1 MKTVPLKDYFDI
13 VPGIMT
19 SSEGAESEQA
29 TVLFPPRDGS
39 DSLWTKQ
46 SRSLRPDFGK
56 RATISRGDLLVSL
69 KSSKLSTLIATEE
82 HEGLTPSKSIA
93 VLSPKD
99 DNAAL
104 VYWLQYWL
112 QSSDFRLKYFDAIS
126 RSSVGHLSP
135 SVFWS
140 VEMPEPS
147 SSKLLELEKV
157 TSLLDRSQ
165 KDLEL
170 TLNKI
175 KKLREVEIDILFA
188 E

>member
-1 MKTVPLKDYFDI
+1 MKNIPLKDCFDI

-39 DSLWTKQ
+39 DSSWSKKN
-46 SRSLRPDFGK
+46 RSLRPNFGK
-56 RATISRGDLLVSL
+56 RPTIRKGDLLVSL

-82 HEGLTPSKSIA
+82 HEGLTPSKSVA
-93 VLSPKD
+93 VFTPKD
-99 DNAAL
+99 NNQAL
-104 VYWLQYWL
+104 VHWLQYWL

-126 RSSVGHLSP
+126 RSSVGYLSP

-147 SSKLLELEKV
+147 TSKLLELGKV

-170 TLNKI
+170 TLDKI

-188 E
+188 D

>member
-1 MKTVPLKDYFDI
+1 
-13 VPGIMT
+13 
-19 SSEGAESEQA
+19 
-29 TVLFPPRDGS
+29 
-39 DSLWTKQ
+39 
-46 SRSLRPDFGK
+46 
-56 RATISRGDLLVSL
+56 
-69 KSSKLSTLIATEE
+69 LIATEE

-170 TLNKI
+170 TLDKI

-188 E
+188 D

>member
-1 MKTVPLKDYFDI
+1 
-13 VPGIMT
+13 
-19 SSEGAESEQA
+19 
-29 TVLFPPRDGS
+29 
-39 DSLWTKQ
+39 
-46 SRSLRPDFGK
+46 
-56 RATISRGDLLVSL
+56 
-69 KSSKLSTLIATEE
+69 LIATEE

-93 VLSPKD
+93 VLTPKD
-99 DNAAL
+99 SNAAI

-112 QSSDFRLKYFDAIS
+112 RSTDFRLKHFDAIS
-126 RSSVGHLSP
+126 RSSVGYLSP

-157 TSLLDRSQ
+157 TNLLDRSQ

-170 TLNKI
+170 TLDKI

-188 E
+188 D